1 LSKEALIE
9 QALGIAAEQRS
20 VRAEIVFMMGGEFE
34 DEAVEAEHEHEI
46 IEGRTANSGRADLG
60 LATRA
65 MSRAAAQLAD
75 IDLITALASERAALV
90 AMQRALSRRRFILR
104 TLTERGQIDDTRR
117 LQGKLTGLGSGDR
130 STEPPATSSL
140 VTAAR
145 TALLTVTDVSRQ
157 TTLSGGHALQLSA
170 AAAGLLMSEGR
181 GAPVVDVASRLSVA
195 SEAIVKGTPD
205 VARRALA
212 DATTRLIA
220 IASAELTMAPST
232 STDPGLARLR
242 GALADALRAG
252 GGR

>member
-1 LSKEALIE
+1 
-9 QALGIAAEQRS
+9 
-20 VRAEIVFMMGGEFE
+20 
-34 DEAVEAEHEHEI
+34 
-46 IEGRTANSGRADLG
+46 
-60 LATRA
+60 
-65 MSRAAAQLAD
+65 MSRAAAQLTD
-75 IDLITALASERAALV
+75 VDLITALASERAALV

-170 AAAGLLMSEGR
+170 AAAGLLTSEGR

>member
-1 LSKEALIE
+1 
-9 QALGIAAEQRS
+9 
-20 VRAEIVFMMGGEFE
+20 
-34 DEAVEAEHEHEI
+34 
-46 IEGRTANSGRADLG
+46 
-60 LATRA
+60 
-65 MSRAAAQLAD
+65 MSRAAAQLTD

-170 AAAGLLMSEGR
+170 AAAGLLTSEGR